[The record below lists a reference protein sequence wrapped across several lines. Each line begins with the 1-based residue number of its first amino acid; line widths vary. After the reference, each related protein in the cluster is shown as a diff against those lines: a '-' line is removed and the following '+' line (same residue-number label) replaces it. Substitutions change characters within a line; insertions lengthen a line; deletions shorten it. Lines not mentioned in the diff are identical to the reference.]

1 MNSQMLIIL
10 TLMHISAMRFQS
22 LFILMPLRISRS
34 EIKLTQ
40 EKQFKQERRNL
51 QHQELNWTRRACVS
65 RASQLAR
72 IHYSMWFNKIPL
84 EEIFILRI
92 CSPLLNCYHRWVFK
106 LCLTVYL
113 IKKIKII
120 HICYYDLFYH

>member
-1 MNSQMLIIL
+1 MLIIL

-51 QHQELNWTRRACVS
+51 QHQELN
-65 RASQLAR
+65 
-72 IHYSMWFNKIPL
+72 
-84 EEIFILRI
+84 
-92 CSPLLNCYHRWVFK
+92 
-106 LCLTVYL
+106 
-113 IKKIKII
+113 
-120 HICYYDLFYH
+120 